1 MRGVK
6 ADLEEVLRVA
16 QIVAGR
22 PGVSLKIGR
31 VLTPRRYRTWAES
44 GRNGEYGG
52 RLIAL
57 HYRWRSSPPLPRA
70 SSPPVAV

>member
-31 VLTPRRYRTWAES
+31 VLTPRR
-44 GRNGEYGG
+44 
-52 RLIAL
+52 
-57 HYRWRSSPPLPRA
+57 
-70 SSPPVAV
+70 